1 METSSFISATV
12 LLILVTDPLGNI
24 PLFIGLLRQVDPERR
39 RRIIIREVIFAFGIL
54 LFFLFFGRHVLEIM
68 HVSET
73 SLGIAGGVIL
83 FLIALKM
90 IFPHPEGVFAHQVKG
105 EPFLVPLAIP
115 FIAGPSAIAT
125 VLLLVSREPQRMGEW
140 IAALTVAML
149 VSAIVLGFAEKI
161 ADFLGE
167 QVTMAFERL
176 MGLILTAIA
185 IEMLLNGIQ
194 TFLLQLH
201 KATPL

>member
-1 METSSFISATV
+1 MDTSSFISAIV
-12 LLILVTDPLGNI
+12 LLVLVTDPLGNI
-24 PLFIGLLRQVDPERR
+24 PIFVGLLRQVDPARR
-39 RRIIIREVIFAFGIL
+39 QRIIAREVLFAFAIL
-54 LFFLFFGRHVLEIM
+54 VFFALFGQKVLRLM
-68 HVSET
+68 HLTDT

-90 IFPHPEGVFAHQVKG
+90 VFPHPEGHTAHKIHG

-125 VLLLVSREPQRMGEW
+125 VLLLVSREPQRIWEW
-140 IAALTVAML
+140 LGALSVAMA
-149 VSAIVLGFAEKI
+149 VSALVLGFAEKI

-176 MGLILTAIA
+176 MGLVLTAIA
-185 IEMLLNGIQ
+185 IEMLLAGIQ
-194 TFLLQLH
+194 KFVLQLRVG
-201 KATPL
+201 

>member
-1 METSSFISATV
+1 MDTSFISAVV
-12 LLILVTDPLGNI
+12 LLVLVTDPLGNI
-24 PLFIGLLRQVDPERR
+24 PLFVGLLRQVDAARR
-39 RRIIIREVIFAFGIL
+39 QRIIVREVLFAFAIL
-54 LFFLFFGRHVLEIM
+54 VFFALFGQRVLRLM
-68 HVSET
+68 HLTDT

-90 IFPHPEGVFAHQVKG
+90 VFPHPEGHAAHKLHG

-125 VLLLVSREPQRMGEW
+125 VLLLVSRDPARLWEW
-140 IAALTVAML
+140 LGALSVAMA
-149 VSAIVLGFAEKI
+149 VSALVLGFAEKI

-176 MGLILTAIA
+176 MGLVLTAIA
-185 IEMLLNGIQ
+185 IEMLLAGIQ
-194 TFLLQLH
+194 RFVQQLRV
-201 KATPL
+201 A